1 LIILNFSH
9 PLTAAQCEKI
19 EALARQPIDLIYDL
33 PVQFDNDRPFTEQ
46 IEALAG
52 TIPLESDRLQSE
64 PILINLPSL
73 NYIAVGLVAWL
84 NGRMG
89 YFPAILRLKGNT
101 EITPMV
107 YEVAEIINLQSLRDL
122 SRRKR

>member
-1 LIILNFSH
+1 
-9 PLTAAQCEKI
+9 
-19 EALARQPIDLIYDL
+19 LIYDL
-33 PVQFDNDRPFTEQ
+33 PVQFDNDRPFSEQ

-101 EITPMV
+101 DITPMV